1 MAFLLTRSTMIVM
14 LTTLVVVV
22 MQINKVSF
30 SPGEVRIGGLV
41 RKIFSLFNA
50 SFALVVHSNFPCL
63 LE

>member
-1 MAFLLTRSTMIVM
+1 MIVM

-63 LE
+63 LK